1 MTVRVLNSYEIEW
14 NRKGDFMGAHSSG
27 YYSIDGDY
35 NIIGFNETAK
45 EIYPSL
51 QMGMKCYKALM
62 GLDAPCPPCPV
73 VNGICG
79 PKTYLD
85 PIRHI
90 YETVDAVDTILP
102 DGSRGHALV
111 FSTVAEG
118 ERLSSAIPTG
128 EKSLRLLG
136 AVNRLASD
144 YVAVY
149 SVNRQQ
155 KTISV
160 YRSEFTNDPDNSI
173 VKDNADYDTV
183 REYLT
188 RYIHP
193 DDRSYVLKKMELD
206 YLEQKLANSSSFRVH
221 FRSAGE
227 ETHYYYLL
235 VTRNGETEDEQDFVI
250 AAACEDND
258 VNARKIYENQLNSL
272 IGSISHAAGYFHL
285 DITDDK
291 ILKTGGTSAIVD
303 TLKSDCTIDAFV
315 RDTAQYIP
323 KEQDRQ
329 DFIDAFC
336 RNSMLE
342 NYNAGQVEITR
353 ISRCYYDDNIAR
365 ISKYVVRLLINP
377 SNNHLEGLL
386 YGVDITRSQEQYET
400 QVSIVRTLSSN
411 YRDVYLLNLREKTL
425 SIIKEE
431 EGNEDGLKK
440 KEDGSYS
447 YKKFLAK
454 YIEERV
460 HPDDRDMLHEVLR
473 LRNVRKRIRKK
484 EEYKGNYRVK
494 NGDEIHYYQFR
505 VIRNEDSG
513 IIVLGF
519 LNVDDVV
526 EAEIRQQKLL
536 KEALD
541 TAERASEAKTNF
553 LRRMSHD
560 IRTPINGIC
569 GMLEVA
575 DYYHNDI
582 NKLAECREK
591 IRDASHLLLEL
602 INEVLDMG
610 KLESG
615 EIMLEEVPFNLHDIE

>member
-1 MTVRVLNSYEIEW
+1 
-14 NRKGDFMGAHSSG
+14 MGAHSSG

-90 YETVDAVDTILP
+90 YETVDAVDTILL

-118 ERLSSAIPTG
+118 ERMSSAIPTG

-160 YRSEFTNDPDNSI
+160 YRSEFTNDPDDSI

-235 VTRNGETEDEQDFVI
+235 VTRNGETEDEQDFII

-303 TLKSDCTIDAFV
+303 ILESDCTIDAFV

-386 YGVDITRSQEQYET
+386 YGVDITRSQEEYET

-494 NGDEIHYYQFR
+494 NGDEVHYYQFR

-541 TAERASEAKTNF
+541 TAERANEAKTNF

-615 EIMLEEVPFNLHDIE
+615 EIMLEEVPFNLYDIGQNVLNIIEKIAEERKI

>member
-1 MTVRVLNSYEIEW
+1 MSAVSGCQW
-14 NRKGDFMGAHSSG
+14 NLWSKDVSGSHSSYLRDCGCGG
-27 YYSIDGDY
+27 YHPSRRRQRACT
-35 NIIGFNETAK
+35 GFQ
-45 EIYPSL
+45 YR
-51 QMGMKCYKALM
+51 C
-62 GLDAPCPPCPV
+62 
-73 VNGICG
+73 
-79 PKTYLD
+79 
-85 PIRHI
+85 R
-90 YETVDAVDTILP
+90 
-102 DGSRGHALV
+102 
-111 FSTVAEG
+111 G

-303 TLKSDCTIDAFV
+303 TLESDCTIDAFV

-353 ISRCYYDDNIAR
+353 ISKCYYDDNIAR

-386 YGVDITRSQEQYET
+386 YGVDITRSQEEYET

-411 YRDVYLLNLREKTL
+411 YRDVYFLNLREKTL
-425 SIIKEE
+425 DHQR
-431 EGNEDGLKK
+431 G
-440 KEDGSYS
+440 
-447 YKKFLAK
+447 
-454 YIEERV
+454 R
-460 HPDDRDMLHEVLR
+460 
-473 LRNVRKRIRKK
+473 
-484 EEYKGNYRVK
+484 
-494 NGDEIHYYQFR
+494 
-505 VIRNEDSG
+505 
-513 IIVLGF
+513 
-519 LNVDDVV
+519 
-526 EAEIRQQKLL
+526 
-536 KEALD
+536 
-541 TAERASEAKTNF
+541 
-553 LRRMSHD
+553 
-560 IRTPINGIC
+560 
-569 GMLEVA
+569 
-575 DYYHNDI
+575 
-582 NKLAECREK
+582 
-591 IRDASHLLLEL
+591 
-602 INEVLDMG
+602 G
-610 KLESG
+610 K
-615 EIMLEEVPFNLHDIE
+615 

>member
-1 MTVRVLNSYEIEW
+1 
-14 NRKGDFMGAHSSG
+14 MGTHSSG

-206 YLEQKLANSSSFRVH
+206 YLEQKLTNSSSFRVH

-303 TLKSDCTIDAFV
+303 TLESDCTIDAFV

-353 ISRCYYDDNIAR
+353 ISKCYYDDNIAR

-386 YGVDITRSQEQYET
+386 YGVDITRSQEEYET

-473 LRNVRKRIRKK
+473 LRNVRKRIREK

-591 IRDASHLLLEL
+591 IRDASHLLL
-602 INEVLDMG
+602 
-610 KLESG
+610 
-615 EIMLEEVPFNLHDIE
+615 NLTHIYTR

>member
-1 MTVRVLNSYEIEW
+1 
-14 NRKGDFMGAHSSG
+14 MGTHSSG